1 METCKGNKKLYHCKY
16 CNYSTPRKL
25 DFSKHLETKKH
36 KKKIEVDYLS
46 AAVRKAAIA
55 AGTVF
60 L

>member
-36 KKKIEVDYLS
+36 KEDRSRLPECCS
-46 AAVRKAAIA
+46 
-55 AGTVF
+55 
-60 L
+60 